1 MKKIQ
6 DLFIKL
12 VKIDS
17 PPGHEEKLADFV
29 IDRLKKLN
37 LIVRKDKFGNIL
49 ARSRKFNKEDSILI
63 SAHLDIVKS
72 NKGIVPKTKNGV
84 IYSDGKNILGA
95 DNKAAIAEIIYA
107 LEKIKNK
114 SYSNFELLFTVQ
126 EENGLVGA
134 KRLDKKLIKSKK
146 ALVLDYSFPVGF
158 IALKTASAVIIK
170 IKIFGKASHG
180 ARVDLGE
187 NTINLASECISKFRP
202 KSQKGLNYNVGL
214 IKGGTA
220 VNVVPDFVEISL
232 AVRADSEV
240 KLNRFVKRIENHFKK
255 IVSKKGDLVS
265 IEKTRVGFGYS
276 YGKTD
281 KFIKEMVEK
290 FRETKVKVNFAET
303 LGLSDA
309 NVLNRFGIKT
319 IEIGYGPKNVHTNKE
334 SITIDQMKKMSEFL
348 INLLKVENLL

>member
-202 KSQKGLNYNVGL
+202 KRQKGLNYNVGL

-240 KLNRFVKRIENHFKK
+240 KLNRFVKRIET
-255 IVSKKGDLVS
+255 ISKKLFQKKVTWYQLRKQGWALV
-265 IEKTRVGFGYS
+265 ILT
-276 YGKTD
+276 GK
-281 KFIKEMVEK
+281 
-290 FRETKVKVNFAET
+290 
-303 LGLSDA
+303 
-309 NVLNRFGIKT
+309 
-319 IEIGYGPKNVHTNKE
+319 
-334 SITIDQMKKMSEFL
+334 Q
-348 INLLKVENLL
+348 INLLKKW